1 MSFSTGYI
9 DLLSGARIDINL
21 VDTLKSTY
29 AQTIDRNMFAS
40 VGVGTPPF
48 NISMYSPYRSTG
60 FMSETTLFRPPA
72 GEQKETS
79 VFKSCK
85 TIKQCFVD
93 RFTYNGRTV
102 KRQVLDPATSTM
114 RDWAGIDGQNCGVF
128 GIWVGS
134 GDKAAFNR
142 LCPGEDWNTR
152 FCCYMD
158 ASAAPLFYM
167 FHYHWDN
174 PIVQKVRDTCDGIT
188 SPIQTHLSN
197 MGAFYTTS
205 KVNTLERT
213 QRLSSIKSRLNQI
226 LDEFTPGA
234 RTSPRTPMGSATE
247 YLRTTD
253 CSVELYKALQ
263 AFAGCADGTEGS
275 TPFCTSYAVEDKQRY
290 GVHYFLDY
298 TMAEVPF
305 AWWHKC
311 MLLQGRTFAI
321 ELASSSSSSR
331 SSSGFIQCDE
341 WKTSAIPISSASSA
355 SSESANDMLTRIDGG
370 ITTAMINNSI
380 TDLKIEL
387 QKIVRTY
394 IKSGFSSPLDQGNT
408 LAALEDTRFLH
419 RGAPG
424 EYNMRCYSKTSMAQL
439 GNFIAL
445 SKDDGSKQY
454 DCIQDTLWWMRS
466 DNYSLKAWGWGPDGE
481 NPFSSTG
488 SRGINPAC
496 YDLKEKDTTSITN
509 AGRSASVYRFI
520 ENLTVSKPSTD
531 DGIILSEKL
540 APLFRSIKLHDFL
553 SSATTTTATSSES
566 AAGPSNK
573 FLAAELWVP
582 DAPDDIKADVMQSFR
597 VKDLMLTG
605 VLDPLKTT
613 PDFWK
618 TVSQVRAD
626 GEFLQTEKTS
636 PNSYCRPL

>member
-1 MSFSTGYI
+1 
-9 DLLSGARIDINL
+9 
-21 VDTLKSTY
+21 
-29 AQTIDRNMFAS
+29 
-40 VGVGTPPF
+40 
-48 NISMYSPYRSTG
+48 
-60 FMSETTLFRPPA
+60 
-72 GEQKETS
+72 
-79 VFKSCK
+79 
-85 TIKQCFVD
+85 
-93 RFTYNGRTV
+93 
-102 KRQVLDPATSTM
+102 
-114 RDWAGIDGQNCGVF
+114 
-128 GIWVGS
+128 
-134 GDKAAFNR
+134 
-142 LCPGEDWNTR
+142 
-152 FCCYMD
+152 
-158 ASAAPLFYM
+158 
-167 FHYHWDN
+167 
-174 PIVQKVRDTCDGIT
+174 
-188 SPIQTHLSN
+188 

-205 KVNTLERT
+205 KVNNIERT

-234 RTSPRTPMGSATE
+234 RTSPRTPMGSAAE

-253 CSVELYKALQ
+253 CSVALYEALQ
-263 AFAGCADGTEGS
+263 AFAGCTDGTEGS

-290 GVHYFLDY
+290 GVHYFMDY

-331 SSSGFIQCDE
+331 SSEGYIQCDE

-355 SSESANDMLTRIDGG
+355 SSESARDMLSRIDGG
-370 ITTAMINNSI
+370 ITTAAINEAI
-380 TDLKIEL
+380 TNLKIEL
-387 QKIVRTY
+387 QKTVRAY
-394 IKSGFSSPLDQGNT
+394 ITSGFPSPLDQGNMPT
-408 LAALEDTRFLH
+408 ALQQKYNRLLH
-419 RGAPG
+419 RGAPAD
-424 EYNMRCYSKTSMAQL
+424 YNMRCYSKTSMPQL

-445 SKDDGSKQY
+445 SPEDGSKQY

-466 DNYSLKAWGWGPDGE
+466 DNYNLKAWAWGPDGE

-496 YDLKEKDTTSITN
+496 YELKEKDTTSITN

-553 SSATTTTATSSES
+553 SSAATTTATSSES
-566 AAGPSNK
+566 TVPSNTI
-573 FLAAELWVP
+573 LAAELWVP

-597 VKDLMLTG
+597 VKDLILTD
-605 VLDPLKTT
+605 VLNPLKTS

-618 TVSQVRAD
+618 TVSHVRAD
-626 GEFLQTEKTS
+626 GDGDGEFIQTEKTS
-636 PNSYCRPL
+636 PNS